1 MTTTSQTSVERSV
14 SQKHNTWLRQRF
26 QQISGVADRRRP
38 GRPRV
43 TNPRTDRFITL
54 THLRRRFQTATSS
67 ARQYGIS
74 KQIVLRRLRQARQ
87 PIRPRRP
94 YVGQV
99 LTVRHRAARL
109 QWAKRHFRW
118 GRQQWPRVLFS
129 DEPRFNLSHH
139 DGRIRVFRRR
149 GERFADNCLI
159 ERDRFGGG
167 SVMVWDGIMGRRK
180 TNLIVVQG
188 NLNAQGYINQIL
200 QPEAAI
206 LMHDNARPYVAR
218 ICRQFLNRNNVNVL
232 PWPAVSPDMNPIE
245 HIWDYLG
252 RKVRARGNVHNLS
265 DLENALI
272 QEWNNIPNVVIR
284 RFVRSMRGHLAAF
297 INSRGVFTRY

>member
-1 MTTTSQTSVERSV
+1 M
-14 SQKHNTWLRQRF
+14 RQRF
-26 QQISGVADRRRP
+26 QQTGGVADRRRL
-38 GRPRV
+38 GRPKV

-54 THLRRRFQTATSS
+54 THLGRRFQTETSS

-74 KQIVLRRLRQARQ
+74 KQTMLRHLRQARQ

-94 YVGQV
+94 YVRQV
-99 LTVRHRAARL
+99 LTARHRAARL
-109 QWAKRHFRW
+109 QWAQRHFRS
-118 GRQQWPRVLFS
+118 GRQQWARVLFS
-129 DEPRFNLSHH
+129 DESRFNRSHR

-167 SVMVWDGIMGRRK
+167 SVMVWGVIMGRRK

-200 QPEAAI
+200 QPEAVPFLQRHVPAI
-206 LMHDNARPYVAR
+206 LMHDNARPHVAR
-218 ICRQFLNRNNVNVL
+218 ICRQFLNRSNVNVL
-232 PWPAVSPDMNPIE
+232 HWPAVSPDMNPTE

-252 RKVRARGNVHNLS
+252 RKFRSRGNVHNLR

-272 QEWNNIPNVVIR
+272 EEWNNISNVVFR
-284 RFVRSMRGHLAAF
+284 RCVRSMRGSLAAC
-297 INSRGVFTRY
+297 INSRGGHTRY